1 MTDLEQEISEILLIL
16 HSKLNEIPLKS
27 TNNIQ
32 LRRNYSKYKKYLNQ
46 IMNQIQKMIQKM
58 ILKMNYK
65 KS

>member
-32 LRRNYSKYKKYLNQ
+32 LRRKL
-46 IMNQIQKMIQKM
+46 
-58 ILKMNYK
+58 LKI
-65 KS
+65 